1 MKKTLIHTEMLNRFI
16 LPASILVTLFLV
28 SAAVIA
34 GGQRGEGQR
43 GRGQTAAG
51 NEPSPPHDP
60 HDLSGIWVRRGGVL
74 SLSNDAP
81 PFTPEGK
88 KRFDANKPSYGPRAI
103 PPALG
108 NDPMGN
114 CDPLGIPRL
123 LLLENNP
130 GDLEFIQIPGRVI
143 QLFDRHHVHRI
154 IWTDGRE
161 LLKDSDPRMLGYSV
175 GHWEGDVFVVQ
186 SNTFDDRTWLDHFG
200 YPHSDE
206 MRLEERYHRLDRDN
220 MQLVMTLTDP
230 NIYTKPWVSETK
242 NFRLS
247 RLNEFAEELFCIP
260 SQEQEF
266 NRRVRDPAAGVFHKD

>member
-1 MKKTLIHTEMLNRFI
+1 MSRPAGRAPQAALVPGRDTNRRVPYV
-16 LPASILVTLFLV
+16 PASR
-28 SAAVIA
+28 
-34 GGQRGEGQR
+34 Q
-43 GRGQTAAG
+43 
-51 NEPSPPHDP
+51 PSPPHDP

-81 PFTPEGK
+81 PFTSEGK

-123 LLLENNP
+123 LLLENSP

-161 LLKDSDPRMLGYSV
+161 LPKDADPRMLGYSV
-175 GHWEGDVFVVQ
+175 GHWEGDVLVV
-186 SNTFDDRTWLDHFG
+186 
-200 YPHSDE
+200 P
-206 MRLEERYHRLDRDN
+206 
-220 MQLVMTLTDP
+220 
-230 NIYTKPWVSETK
+230 
-242 NFRLS
+242 
-247 RLNEFAEELFCIP
+247 ELANPGIF
-260 SQEQEF
+260 
-266 NRRVRDPAAGVFHKD
+266 

>member
-123 LLLENNP
+123 LLLENSP

-154 IWTDGRE
+154 
-161 LLKDSDPRMLGYSV
+161 
-175 GHWEGDVFVVQ
+175 H
-186 SNTFDDRTWLDHFG
+186 
-200 YPHSDE
+200 
-206 MRLEERYHRLDRDN
+206 LDRWAG
-220 MQLVMTLTDP
+220 T
-230 NIYTKPWVSETK
+230 SERCGSA
-242 NFRLS
+242 NVGIFGRSLGGGC
-247 RLNEFAEELFCIP
+247 LGCA
-260 SQEQEF
+260 
-266 NRRVRDPAAGVFHKD
+266 